1 MIESIIEKI
10 GKYGKMEGKVLS
22 ALDESNWSNDEYI
35 PNIEEIEK
43 AVTLG
48 ERVRFLFVY
57 FKIVLMFQWN
67 LVNSQRR
74 QFRAKRTILQKGCII
89 HLDQQFPW

>member
-35 PNIEEIEK
+35 PSKEEIGK
-43 AVTLG
+43 NLG
-48 ERVRFLFVY
+48 KRVRCIY
-57 FKIVLMFQWN
+57 YTTY
-67 LVNSQRR
+67 
-74 QFRAKRTILQKGCII
+74 TI
-89 HLDQQFPW
+89 HR